1 MEDTRTALASPV
13 VTFDKDYF
21 LLTWEAVENA
31 SYYNVYNA
39 TTGELVHEWLG
50 ETQCSITIG
59 NQYIVKAIP
68 SDYQSYSASQSA
80 VIDTEIKLDA
90 PAIEIDETGAV
101 TFGTYKVGGRVTYT
115 YVINDG
121 EEQTT
126 TKASTGI
133 TLNEG
138 DIIKVKASCKN
149 VGYTDSDWATATYTA
164 NA

>member
-1 MEDTRTALASPV
+1 MRKRLLS
-13 VTFDKDYF
+13 F
-21 LLTWEAVENA
+21 LLTV
-31 SYYNVYNA
+31 
-39 TTGELVHEWLG
+39 LVAFLG
-50 ETQCSITIG
+50 LVGLTAC
-59 NQYIVKAIP
+59 
-68 SDYQSYSASQSA
+68 D
-80 VIDTEIKLDA
+80 
-90 PAIEIDETGAV
+90 DETGAV
-101 TFGTYKVGGRVTYT
+101 TFGTYKIGGRVTYT

-138 DIIKVKASCKN
+138 DVIKVKASCKN